1 MAEYA
6 KKAEKKLKPTSNEI
20 QISSKRD
27 PGFYIFLSKLF
38 FMDYPEIELHA
49 LGDAIGIAV
58 KVGELLC
65 RSGFT
70 NISSIQTTTLSS
82 DTPGETPE
90 GSKPLRR
97 GKKAKL
103 IIKLTKSD
111 KFDELM
117 KNFKIQKS

>member
-1 MAEYA
+1 
-6 KKAEKKLKPTSNEI
+6 
-20 QISSKRD
+20 
-27 PGFYIFLSKLF
+27 
-38 FMDYPEIELHA
+38 MDYPEIELHA

-70 NISSIQTTTLSS
+70 NIKSIQTTTLSS
-82 DTPGETPE
+82 DEPGKTPE
-90 GSKPLRR
+90 AGNRPLRR

-103 IIKLTKSD
+103 IIKLSKAE